1 MKIFEKWIFLRIQL
15 NRNFWYI
22 SSLVRKYVSVSL
34 IVTKIVCLSAYYDK
48 KQVHFYTLP
57 LNQSGSSFYEI
68 HYHLALTITSV
79 LLRKSLSADNRTYY
93 RTPFFWRNE
102 DFSRIFLNFHGYSW
116 IVMNT
121 NFSMIIGVQ
130 RYLSK
135 LQVWLGWV
143 INRCGMDDL
152 GIIIVNL
159 KINVKNFENF
169 HFQFFPKTIT
179 NCQKWIL

>member
-1 MKIFEKWIFLRIQL
+1 MIKSRF
-15 NRNFWYI
+15 I
-22 SSLVRKYVSVSL
+22 S
-34 IVTKIVCLSAYYDK
+34 TPCLSTN
-48 KQVHFYTLP
+48 QVQAFTK
-57 LNQSGSSFYEI
+57 SI
-68 HYHLALTITSV
+68 IMTITSV

-102 DFSRIFLNFHGYSW
+102 DFSRIFLNFDDYSW

-159 KINVKNFENF
+159 KINVKNFQNF
-169 HFQFFPKTIT
+169 HFRIFQKNYNKLSKMDIIT
-179 NCQKWIL
+179 ADNRENVIFISKIIKKLKK

>member
-1 MKIFEKWIFLRIQL
+1 M
-15 NRNFWYI
+15 
-22 SSLVRKYVSVSL
+22 
-34 IVTKIVCLSAYYDK
+34 
-48 KQVHFYTLP
+48 
-57 LNQSGSSFYEI
+57 
-68 HYHLALTITSV
+68 TITSV

-102 DFSRIFLNFHGYSW
+102 DFSRIFLNFDDYSW

-121 NFSMIIGVQ
+121 NFSMIVGVQ

-159 KINVKNFENF
+159 KINVKNFQNF
-169 HFQFFPKTIT
+169 HFRIFQKNYNKLSKMDIITADNRENVIFISKIIKNFEKIIKNVISLSPMPGFFHYLVKKNYIIANFQPMVNFLTSDSIL
-179 NCQKWIL
+179 WISPDSCTA